1 MTDLSRVE
9 ELLLELVTQQER
21 LIDRV
26 ERLEGVMT
34 ELHHDRESDVREAVV
49 TAIGSELQLVVV
61 NLEQIKD

>member
-9 ELLLELVTQQER
+9 ELLLELVTQQGR

-34 ELHHDRESDVREAVV
+34 ELHEDRESDVREAVI
-49 TAIGSELQLVVV
+49 TAIGSARAGQ
-61 NLEQIKD
+61 DS